1 MAVVI
6 EHIQP
11 RWYRQKAQIQSDLW
25 RELTADHLPRHI
37 ADAITPDYALQLT
50 RRHAEKPN
58 QMTLVAIE
66 YRDNDGTAPA
76 ADSIRDTGRVI
87 GFTEVLC
94 TPRPPINHPGAAEL
108 AALYVLTSRHRRGTG
123 RALVEAAIQAID
135 NPRLALWTPDWNSNA
150 IAFYEHIGF
159 HRTGR
164 TQTEDDGANREIE
177 LINF

>member
-1 MAVVI
+1 
-6 EHIQP
+6 
-11 RWYRQKAQIQSDLW
+11 
-25 RELTADHLPRHI
+25 
-37 ADAITPDYALQLT
+37 
-50 RRHAEKPN
+50 
-58 QMTLVAIE
+58 MTLVAIE
-66 YRDNDGTAPA
+66 YHDDEGAAPA
-76 ADSIRDTGRVI
+76 ADTAMRTGRVI

-94 TPRPPINHPGAAEL
+94 TPRPPIDRPGAAEL

-135 NPRLALWTPDWNSNA
+135 NPRLALWAADWNSNA